1 MRKLSVASRA
11 GGTLLLFA
19 VALCGCSRAKYRL
32 AADREAYDTIAERN
46 GDPRWHTANYSIN
59 IDPRSRYF
67 DRYNPDCSPMP
78 QDDPAANRYM
88 HRVNGMKGWKH
99 WYDNGVRSD
108 LENPYWRQA
117 LPQYANV
124 DDNGVVNLDI
134 NSALKLAYVNSPDQQ
149 SQLETLYL
157 SALDVTTERFRLD
170 AQFFGGYDLNYLHQG
185 SLIPASL
192 SFSPVLQRFVIT
204 PPIDG
209 VESNRLTVGRPFA
222 SNPALQVRRRFATAG
237 ELVAGFANSFVF
249 EFTGDD
255 ANLSASLLNFTF
267 LQPLLRGAGRDI
279 ALEQLTFTERVL
291 LANLRSYEQF
301 RQGFYTRIAVG
312 ELGVAGPQRGG
323 RGTNLQIFS
332 GLASLRGYVGLLQ
345 QLQQIRNSEDNLSL
359 QLRTLAQL
367 EALLDAGVI
376 DLVQVDQFRQNVE
389 SERASLLRSRND
401 YLSELDRFKTN
412 TLGLPPDLLV
422 ELDDELIRQFQLVDR
437 EATSVQDAISNLQDR
452 VGLLPDDAD
461 AQTIRAI
468 QVEVI
473 DTVPSVRQQLEVA
486 RQDIANLRESLPAR
500 LATMDDAEAEQIEL
514 DLDQLDQ
521 GIGELEREFAE
532 LESQAAA
539 IRATASVERP
549 DAQDPD
555 NQAPGGE
562 VANLRDTVI
571 LLRNM
576 LRLVQGAILV
586 QARSRL
592 EAVTVETIELSSDD
606 AFQIA
611 LNNRLDFMN
620 GRAALVDSWRLI
632 EVSADALQS
641 VLNINADGTVRTARN
656 NPLSFRAATSNVRLG
671 LEFDAPSTRLIERN
685 NYRETLINYQR
696 SRRDFIQSRDAL
708 HLGLR
713 VLLREID
720 QLRTNLEIQR
730 RAVAIAIRRVDLTRA
745 ALYAPVP
752 PPRPGQRAAQFG
764 PTAAIN
770 LLSAQSALRDTQNAF
785 LSVWLNYYAAKMRLA
800 RELGVMMLDQDG
812 RWIEMPPPS
821 STDDTNDVDRSLDLI
836 DSDGDDLPPPLPNE
850 LLESVESLPEDFVFE
865 VADDSITLKGARAD
879 AGMIEE

>member
-1 MRKLSVASRA
+1 MRKLFVAA
-11 GGTLLLFA
+11 PVWGLIFLLA
-19 VALCGCSRAKYRL
+19 VAWCGCSRTKYRL
-32 AADREAYDTIAERN
+32 AADREAYDVIAERN
-46 GDPRWHTANYSIN
+46 GDPRWHAMNYSIN
-59 IDPRSRYF
+59 MDPRSRYF
-67 DRYNPDCSPMP
+67 DRFNPDCSPMP

-88 HRVNGMKGWKH
+88 HGVNGIKGWKH
-99 WYDNGVRSD
+99 WYDNGVRPD
-108 LENPYWRQA
+108 LENPIWQESISS
-117 LPQYANV
+117 YAEV
-124 DDNGVVNLDI
+124 DENGAVRLDI
-134 NSALKLAYVNSPDQQ
+134 NSALKLAYVNSPNHQ

-157 SALDVTTERFRLD
+157 SSLDVTTERFRLD
-170 AQFFGGYDLNYLHQG
+170 TQFFGGYDLNYLHQG

-192 SFSPVLQRFVIT
+192 GFSPLLQRFVIN

-209 VESNRLTVGRPFA
+209 VESNRLSVGRPFA
-222 SNPALQVRRRFATAG
+222 ANPALQIRRRFATAG
-237 ELVAGFANSFVF
+237 ELVAGFANSFIF

-267 LQPLLRGAGRDI
+267 LQPLLRGAGKDI

-301 RQGFYTRIAVG
+301 RQGFYTQIAVG

-323 RGTNLQIFS
+323 RGTRLQIFS
-332 GLASLRGYVGLLQ
+332 GQASLGGYVGLLQ
-345 QLQQIRNSEDNLSL
+345 RLQQIRNSEDNLSL

-412 TLGLPPDLLV
+412 TLGLPPNLPVD
-422 ELDDELIRQFQLVDR
+422 LDDELIRQFQLVDR
-437 EATSVQDAISNLQDR
+437 EATGVQDTISDLQDR

-461 AQTIRAI
+461 AETIRSI
-468 QVEVI
+468 RSEVI

-486 RQDIANLRESLPAR
+486 RQDIARLRESTPDR
-500 LATMDDAEAEQIEL
+500 QKTMDQSDAEQFEL

-521 GIGELEREFAE
+521 GMTELEREFAE
-532 LESQAAA
+532 LESQAEQIEAKTIGEGLEDEAA
-539 IRATASVERP
+539 E
-549 DAQDPD
+549 
-555 NQAPGGE
+555 
-562 VANLRDTVI
+562 LRDTVI

-576 LRLVQGAILV
+576 LRVVQGAILV

-592 EAVTVETIELSSDD
+592 EAVTVETINLSSED

-696 SRRDFIQSRDAL
+696 SRRDFIQSRDSL

-713 VLLREID
+713 VLLREIE

-785 LSVWLNYYAAKMRLA
+785 LSVWLNYYAAKMRLS
-800 RELGVMMLDQDG
+800 RELGVMMLDPDG
-812 RWIEMPPPS
+812 QWIETPPPNS
-821 STDDTNDVDRSLDLI
+821 DQEVDNDDPSLNSAEAI
-836 DSDGDDLPPPLPNE
+836 DLPPPLPEE

-865 VADDSITLKGARAD
+865 VPDDAVTLEGPQSDR
-879 AGMIEE
+879 GMIED